1 LFDLIKNDIKFIVIF
16 FRVDFYQWFKYY
28 NKSVMLIFKINFAKY
43 FLAVATEKIYI
54 SLKIA

>member
-28 NKSVMLIFKINFAKY
+28 NKSVMLIFKITFAKY
-43 FLAVATEKIYI
+43 FLAVATEKNYI